1 MKFRIGFE
9 KKDKKKLFNY
19 WNEIFNN
26 NVWSEGKFTKLF
38 EDKYSLYVNSNSLSF
53 SSWTGATEPIIE
65 FFNLKNQIVLCP
77 SNTFQATPL
86 ITKQLGCKIKFVDC
100 NKNDLCM
107 FFNDLKKK
115 IKKYKPK
122 AVWVVHIGG
131 HIAFDIN
138 KIANYCKKNKILL
151 FEDCAHAHGA
161 SFNKKKAGT
170 WGDAGIY
177 SFYATKTISTGEGGI
192 LVRKIKTLSNLLNN
206 SEIMENLI

>member
-1 MKFRIGFE
+1 M
-9 KKDKKKLFNY
+9 
-19 WNEIFNN
+19 
-26 NVWSEGKFTKLF
+26 S
-38 EDKYSLYVNSNSLSF
+38 
-53 SSWTGATEPIIE
+53 
-65 FFNLKNQIVLCP
+65 
-77 SNTFQATPL
+77 
-86 ITKQLGCKIKFVDC
+86 
-100 NKNDLCM
+100 
-107 FFNDLKKK
+107 FNDLKKK
-115 IKKYKPK
+115 VKKYKPK

-192 LVRKIKTLSNLLNN
+192 
-206 SEIMENLI
+206 